1 MSSAAPV
8 TRSLFGRAWTTFRS
22 LPVWGQVLVW
32 AALWPVLAA
41 LYLLSAARP
50 AAWRIAAAAVMLLLV
65 TPVWAIAITSFGG
78 AAPPPVTE
86 FATEPEAEPEPEA
99 GGAPEEPEPEAEAPG
114 GSEQPDPEAEAEP
127 EREPE
132 AAEPSPAPEPET
144 APDAA
149 GELEVHYLDVG
160 QADATLLLH
169 DEVAILVDAGHWQ
182 SSDVVPLLRSRGVDA
197 LDLVVVT
204 HPHADHIGQFDRVM
218 DAFPVDEVWWSG
230 SVTTS
235 QTFERAV
242 TALERS
248 DAAYE
253 EPRVG
258 DRTTVGPLTIDVVNP
273 PSGVGSSD
281 LHDAGV
287 GLRVTFGD
295 VRFLFTGDAEAATEA
310 RMTSTSAA
318 TIAAEV
324 LQLGHHG
331 SRTSTTAP
339 FLSAVAPA
347 VAIYSAGAS
356 NQYGHPHGSVIDR
369 LLAAD
374 IEVYG
379 TDVDGSIMVT
389 TDGATWSVATEA
401 AGQVMAAAPSS
412 TSTAPPRTAST
423 APPDPGPSAPSGAC
437 TGDQVDINT
446 AGPDE
451 LQRIHQI
458 GPERAEQILQLR
470 PFTDVRAM
478 DRISGVG
485 PARLDEILA
494 QGVACVG

>member
-1 MSSAAPV
+1 MSSAAPA
-8 TRSLFGRAWTTFRS
+8 TRSLFERAWTTFRS

-65 TPVWAIAITSFGG
+65 TPVWAVAITSFGG
-78 AAPPPVTE
+78 DAPPP
-86 FATEPEAEPEPEA
+86 AT
-99 GGAPEEPEPEAEAPG
+99 EPEPEAEAP
-114 GSEQPDPEAEAEP
+114 DEP
-127 EREPE
+127 EEPE
-132 AAEPSPAPEPET
+132 PASESEPEPEPEHEPEPEPEVAEPSPSPEPEPAPDADDPET

-169 DEVAILVDAGHWQ
+169 DEVAILIDAGHWQ
-182 SSDVVPLLRSRGVDA
+182 SSDVVPLLQSRGVDA
-197 LDLVVVT
+197 LDLVIVT

-258 DRTTVGPLTIDVVNP
+258 DRATLGPLSIDVVNP
-273 PSGVGSSD
+273 PSGVGRSD
-281 LHDAGV
+281 LHDAAV
-287 GLRVTFGD
+287 GLRVTFGE
-295 VRFLFTGDAEAATEA
+295 VRFLFTGDAESATEA

-318 TIAAEV
+318 TIAADV

-339 FLSAVAPA
+339 FLSAVDPA

-356 NQYGHPHGSVIDR
+356 NQYGHPHGSVIER

-379 TDVDGSIMVT
+379 TDVHGSIMVT

-401 AGQVMAAAPSS
+401 AGQVMSAPPNSTPTAPPRS
-412 TSTAPPRTAST
+412 TSTAPA
-423 APPDPGPSAPSGAC
+423 DPGTSAPSGDC
-437 TGDQVDINT
+437 TGDRVDINT

-470 PFTDVRAM
+470 PFTSVRAM

-485 PARLDEILA
+485 AARLDEILA